1 MKRCCSWCPPNNVP
15 AVEKEGH
22 CCQRCDMCAPRT
34 TTRFCGRGGLGK
46 DGRIQRSTH
55 SEQIRFCSP
64 CWRFSWKN
72 LTTIHSWPW
81 YIEKLGEK
89 SLSRFGKFIL
99 WLRGSYVHEKI
110 GPSVPITCK
119 WMHTPT
125 LVSMGPK
132 IVQKHRFCVSP
143 KSVFSIQFW
152 WTCSWYFQKFAW
164 KHISNLDLR
173 SSISD
178 FLIYGIFIRRK
189 KMWL

>member
-34 TTRFCGRGGLGK
+34 TTRFCGRGGLRK

-110 GPSVPITCK
+110 GPSVPITCCLNECIHQPWCPWGRK
-119 WMHTPT
+119 
-125 LVSMGPK
+125 LLKNVGFCFL
-132 IVQKHRFCVSP
+132 RFSP
-143 KSVFSIQFW
+143 KSVLASIFW
-152 WTCSWYFQKFAW
+152 WTWSWYFPSRFISKKFP
-164 KHISNLDLR
+164 
-173 SSISD
+173 
-178 FLIYGIFIRRK
+178 
-189 KMWL
+189 